1 VPALAEGGGGV
12 LVASSEEREP
22 PNSPISFNCRLEE
35 TINTITVSCSLY
47 ICEYCNRELDRQYL
61 DCVRVES

>member
-1 VPALAEGGGGV
+1 VPALAEEGGVV

-22 PNSPISFNCRLEE
+22 PNSPFSFNCRLEE

-47 ICEYCNRELDRQYL
+47 IQY
-61 DCVRVES
+61 VSIVIEN